1 MKAVNK
7 KSTCIDANKQ
17 SQFTSKE
24 TITKQSVWID
34 ANRQPQ
40 FTTWVIDTNSKE
52 GHKLIGRYWHFG
64 NVPFGIPEHMEG
76 CNSAMFKTRQLARKN
91 LPSVKMSFPNATVRK
106 AGVII
111 IL

>member
-1 MKAVNK
+1 MKAINK

-17 SQFTSKE
+17 SDFTNKVIV
-24 TITKQSVWID
+24 TTQSVWID
-34 ANRQPQ
+34 ASRQPQ

-52 GHKLIGRYWHFG
+52 GHRLVGRYWQFG
-64 NVPFGIPEHMEG
+64 NVPPGIPEHMEG
-76 CNSAMFKTRQLARKN
+76 CNSAMFKTRALARKN
-91 LPSVKMSFPNATVRK
+91 LPSVKRTFPNATVRK